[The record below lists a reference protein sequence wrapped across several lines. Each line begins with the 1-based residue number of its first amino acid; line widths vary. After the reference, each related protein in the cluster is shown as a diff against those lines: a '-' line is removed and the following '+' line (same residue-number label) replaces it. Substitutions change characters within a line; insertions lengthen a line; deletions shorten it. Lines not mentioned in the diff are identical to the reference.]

1 MSNIEEMVREARDLD
16 AQIKDFAAQKEALI
30 EKLKTELAVGEKV
43 VVDGVAAGHR
53 QGNRK
58 FDVATALKLMPED
71 VKLKCIV
78 TEPRLDEKLVRQFA
92 DQMGITEQ
100 AKVLP
105 DSGKTVFSLAI

>member
-1 MSNIEEMVREARDLD
+1 VNNVEEMIREARDLN
-16 AQIKDFAAQKEALI
+16 AQIADLTAQKEALI

-92 DQMGITEQ
+92 EQMGIVEQ